1 MFLIKIPQKLHSPE
15 AVIDRWAVEE
25 GSPVRKGQP
34 LLFLKCAD
42 ENVEIQCPDDA
53 FLLKKI
59 EPEGALVSSGQ
70 AAGVIGKQ
78 SEDASSLKL
87 LYDKEIGKKSEPVEA
102 VSEPKEIPS
111 QAKEVKMTPQTS
123 PSAPAGKVV
132 PVLMPQAG
140 QTMEEGTLLAWKVKE
155 GERIS
160 VGQVIFEIETDKAT
174 MEVEAVDAGRLAKIV
189 VREGQTVPV
198 KTPVAYLAENDAD
211 VEAYL
216 AAHSSGQPVAAEP
229 KEAPV
234 AKTPAYEGA
243 QTAPAQAE
251 SGRIKASPAARK
263 AAAQRGIDLSAVSV
277 GSGPGGR
284 ILSTDVAKTQ
294 PAAGGVQRKSM
305 SKMRRAIANNLLY
318 SKQNIPHFYTKL
330 TIHAQPLFDTYKK
343 TKEQYPCSIND
354 FVVMAAAKAI
364 RQYPAFRSQLK
375 DNEIVE
381 FPDVNI
387 GIAVGTD
394 EGLTVPVLLKADQ
407 LPLREL
413 AVRTRR
419 LAENARQGKLE
430 GVGQGIFTITNLGMF
445 GVEEFS
451 AIINPPESAI
461 LAVGAIREGI
471 WVENGLLKPSRLMTM
486 ILSSDHRIIDGVLAA
501 QFMQMLKN
509 LLENP
514 SSLVQG

>member
-1 MFLIKIPQKLHSPE
+1 MFLIKIPRKLRSPE
-15 AVIDRWAVEE
+15 AVINRWVAEE
-25 GSPVRKGQP
+25 KKPVRKGQP
-34 LLFLKCAD
+34 LFFLKSAD
-42 ENVEIQCPDDA
+42 EIVEIQCPQDA
-53 FLLKKI
+53 FLLKI
-59 EPEGALVSSGQ
+59 LEPEGAWVAGGQ
-70 AAGVIGKQ
+70 AAAVIGEQ
-78 SEDASSLKL
+78 GEDASSLNL
-87 LYDKEIGKKSEPVEA
+87 LCDKEIEKKSEPVET
-102 VSEPKEIPS
+102 VSEQKEIPS
-111 QAKEVKMTPQTS
+111 QPKEVKMAPQTAS
-123 PSAPAGKVV
+123 SIPAGKVV

-155 GERIS
+155 GDRIS

-174 MEVEAVDAGRLAKIV
+174 MEVEAVEAGRLAKIV

-216 AAHSSGQPVAAEP
+216 AGQSGGQPAAAEP
-229 KEAPV
+229 KEAPAV
-234 AKTPAYEGA
+234 ETPAYENV

-251 SGRIKASPAARK
+251 GGRIKASPAARK

-284 ILSTDVAKTQ
+284 ILSTDVAKAQ

-330 TIHAQPLFDTYKK
+330 TIHAQPLFETYKQ
-343 TKEQYPCSIND
+343 TKEKYPCSIND
-354 FVVMAAAKAI
+354 FVVLAAAKAI

-461 LAVGAIREGI
+461 LAVGAVREGV
-471 WVENGLLKPSRLMTM
+471 WVENGLMKPSRLMTM

-501 QFMQMLKN
+501 QFMQTLKN

-514 SSLVQG
+514 QALAQV